1 MGSSAVATTP
11 LAPGLKLTVDPAWLL
26 ARRATHAATPAL
38 VAEIRKAGT
47 KRWVETQLAPAK
59 IDDRATETFVAK
71 TFPVTGLDMPGIR
84 RHTNDKPWEAQPSLA
99 RATVWRQLTTKRPLL
114 EKVVEMWHDHLHIA
128 LYDDKVAGWLC
139 TYDREVIRPRALG
152 RFADLLYSATTHPAM
167 LLYLDQAWST
177 KEQPAEN
184 LSRELLELHTVGTG
198 AFTEADVKA
207 LAKLLTGFSVDPG
220 TGRFAYRPEAH
231 ATGAVTIVG
240 TRLTN
245 ASPDAGPAELRKLIE
260 KLAVHPATVRR
271 VVTRIAQRFVSDTPP
286 ASLISRLSSTYLAS
300 RTSIAPVLRVLFNS
314 REFAASTGQKWARP
328 QEYLASAYA
337 AGSPRYVAP
346 KDTSTWSPLGTYVW
360 LLETLGHVPMEH
372 PDPDGPKDTAS
383 AWLNP
388 GALLARWNAAD
399 AIAGHWGDTLVLQPW
414 PTVFGIT
421 PTMTYEEVAT
431 RLFTQLTGYVPA
443 DADRD
448 AIAAFLAGP
457 DEPGVAPPAGTPI
470 SEAALTWYIPQ
481 ATRLVLASPYMSLR

>member
-1 MGSSAVATTP
+1 MGSSAVATSP

-59 IDDRATETFVAK
+59 IDDRATDAFIAK
-71 TFPVTGLDMPGIR
+71 TFPVTVLDMPGIR
-84 RHTNDKPWEAQPSLA
+84 RHTRDKPWEAQPSLA
-99 RATVWRQLTTKRPLL
+99 RATVWRQLTTRRPLL

-128 LYDDKVAGWLC
+128 LSDDKVAGWLC
-139 TYDREVIRPRALG
+139 TYDREVIRARALG
-152 RFADLLYSATTHPAM
+152 RFADLLYAATTHPAM

-184 LSRELLELHTVGTG
+184 LARELLELHTVGTG
-198 AFTEADVKA
+198 AFKEADVKA
-207 LAKLLTGFSVDPG
+207 LAKLLTGFSVDSK
-220 TGRFAYRPEAH
+220 TGRFVYRPGAH
-231 ATGAVTIVG
+231 ATGAVTVVG
-240 TRLTN
+240 IRLAN
-245 ASPDAGPAELRKLIE
+245 ASPGAGPAELRRLIE

-286 ASLISRLSSTYLAS
+286 ASLVARLSTAYLAG
-300 RTSIAPVLRVLFNS
+300 RTSIAGVLRVLFGS
-314 REFAASTGQKWARP
+314 REFAQSTGQKWARP
-328 QEYLASAYA
+328 QEYLAAAYA
-337 AGSPRYVAP
+337 AGGPRYLAP
-346 KDTSTWSPLGTYVW
+346 KEPGAWAPLGTYLW
-360 LLETLGHVPMEH
+360 LLETLGHVPMDH
-372 PDPDGPKDTAS
+372 PDADGPKDVAA

-388 GALLARWNAAD
+388 GALLARWNAAE
-399 AIAGHWGDTLVLQPW
+399 AVAGHWGDTIEMRPW
-414 PTVFGIT
+414 PAVFGLT
-421 PTMTYEEVAT
+421 SSMTYAEVAT

-448 AIAAFLAGP
+448 AIAAFLAAPEGSGAVP
-457 DEPGVAPPAGTPI
+457 PGGTRI
-470 SEAALTWYIPQ
+470 SEGALKWHIPE